1 MELQILNKI
10 WKSQNDKLIFSNQQ
24 GKDNIIKCNSYV
36 SDDHKRQVEKWL
48 SEVEIEQEKKED
60 LSRYMEKT
68 ERSIYWGVEGRQGC
82 IWRLKSC
89 FCLFLQNSCNR
100 PIQTNLFRTVAGW
113 WSTEFSRN
121 MQVGLL
127 RKCWKKNQ
135 KYTIYIFWHLDE
147 LVNFKPIS
155 PAYPRDWD

>member
-1 MELQILNKI
+1 MTIPHGSSSTMDRISQKNSTQASVLNEDLELRKRALGEHTKIKKLELELQILNKN

-24 GKDNIIKCNSYV
+24 RKDNIIKCNSYV

-48 SEVEIEQEKKED
+48 SEVEIEQEKKEY
-60 LSRYMEKT
+60 LSRSMEKT

-100 PIQTNLFRTVAGW
+100 QI
-113 WSTEFSRN
+113 
-121 MQVGLL
+121 
-127 RKCWKKNQ
+127 
-135 KYTIYIFWHLDE
+135 
-147 LVNFKPIS
+147 
-155 PAYPRDWD
+155 